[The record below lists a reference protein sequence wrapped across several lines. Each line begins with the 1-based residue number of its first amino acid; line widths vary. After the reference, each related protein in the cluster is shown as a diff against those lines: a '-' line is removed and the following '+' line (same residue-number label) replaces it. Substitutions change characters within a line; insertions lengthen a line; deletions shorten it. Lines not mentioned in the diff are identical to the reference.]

1 MEYGFAGRP
10 EPAPVAA
17 PLEPSAHH
25 RPPPRGIRRSP
36 RVNQEQ
42 DQITESDLEPSR
54 AARIA
59 DSALPVQPGLAR
71 KVRAHIARYGMPYT
85 PTKLADW
92 SGLQGVG

>member
-25 RPPPRGIRRSP
+25 RPPPRGIWRSP

-42 DQITESDLEPSR
+42 DQITESDL
-54 AARIA
+54 
-59 DSALPVQPGLAR
+59 
-71 KVRAHIARYGMPYT
+71 
-85 PTKLADW
+85 
-92 SGLQGVG
+92 